1 MNIVLIGP
9 HGVGKTTV
17 GRALAERL
25 RCPFHDEVGR
35 RLAET
40 LRPTGGTAEHAQ
52 SEFDMRVFAEERAR
66 DERAQGLRVI
76 ETWHPGNLAY
86 AEARSPDVVTLWT
99 PQLRDLRAVVV
110 PLEASEETLL
120 ARQNEPGSSV
130 FFQAVGRAARRWA
143 ERLGLE
149 VLAPVSTTAAT
160 PAGVVERIVEQ
171 LRSTMIEVHS

>member
-86 AEARSPDVVTLWT
+86 AEARSPEVVSLWA
-99 PQLRDLRAVVV
+99 PRLRDLSAVVV
-110 PLEASEETLL
+110 PLEASAETLL
-120 ARQNEPGSSV
+120 ARQNEPGSAV
-130 FFQAVGRAARRWA
+130 FFQAVGRAARQWA
-143 ERLGLE
+143 QRLGLR
-149 VLAPVSTTAAT
+149 VLVPVSTTGAT
-160 PAGVVERIVEQ
+160 PQSVVERIVEQ
-171 LRSTMIEVHS
+171 LQCSMSEVCP